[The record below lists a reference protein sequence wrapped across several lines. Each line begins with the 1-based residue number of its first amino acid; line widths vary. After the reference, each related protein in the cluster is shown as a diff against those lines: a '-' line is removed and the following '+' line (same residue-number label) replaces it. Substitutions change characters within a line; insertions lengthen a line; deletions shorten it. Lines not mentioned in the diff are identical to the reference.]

1 MGGHM
6 KRSHRRKSR
15 RSRKHRRGGKIPMG
29 PIKSAKSMTMG
40 AKKAASKGE
49 AMAKSATKM
58 CANIPNM
65 FLKAD
70 CEKRVKKAADA
81 AKAKMEDA
89 KKQMNVAEQK
99 LTGVKAKAAEIQ
111 KKIDSGAAGAVSPIA
126 GGKRRRRR
134 TKRRRKKRKSK
145 KSRRKSRKTKRR
157 RKSKKRRS
165 RRRR

>member
-29 PIKSAKSMTMG
+29 PIKSAKALTMG

-49 AMAKSATKM
+49 AMAASATKM

-70 CEKRVKKAADA
+70 CEKRVKKAADD
-81 AKAKMEDA
+81 AKAKMEAA
-89 KKQMNVAEQK
+89 KAQMNVAEKK
-99 LTGVKAKAAEIQ
+99 LTGVKAKAHALQ
-111 KKIDSGAAGAVSPIA
+111 QKIDQGGLAVPQAAG
-126 GGKRRRRR
+126 KRKRRR
-134 TKRRRKKRKSK
+134 TKRRRKSRKSK
-145 KSRRKSRKTKRR
+145 KSRRKSRKSKRR